1 MKPYE
6 SPFYEWL
13 DRPAIRDLVDR
24 AVQLEAGERLI
35 LIKGLVPALVDSI
48 GLGQLEEFLDEV
60 RVKARRYVEAE
71 THPGTG
77 HASRTIPG
85 EKIGGPTPEGHL
97 HLDAQRDPYREGGRD
112 AERALEAELWEQREA
127 EASNDDD
134 CLH

>member
-13 DRPAIRDLVDR
+13 DRPAIRELVER
-24 AVQLEAGERLI
+24 IVQLEPGERLV

-48 GLGQLEEFLDEV
+48 GLYQLEEFLEEI
-60 RVKARRYVEAE
+60 RVKARRYAEAQ

-85 EKIGGPTPEGHL
+85 EQIGGPTPDGHL
-97 HLDAQRDPYREGGRD
+97 HLDFPRDPYREGGRN
-112 AERALEAELWEQREA
+112 AERALEAELWERRES
-127 EASNDDD
+127 EAHDDD